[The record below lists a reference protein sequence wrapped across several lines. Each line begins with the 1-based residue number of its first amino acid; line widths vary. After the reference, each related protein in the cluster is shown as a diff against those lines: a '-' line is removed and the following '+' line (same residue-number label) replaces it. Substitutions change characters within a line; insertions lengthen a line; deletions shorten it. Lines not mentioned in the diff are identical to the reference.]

1 MKKTKA
7 LQPYFATSTNQ
18 FSDKYEQDDMTT
30 SVIYDEIADGY
41 ICAYCAED
49 LGLNSE
55 EIKTHQ
61 ALLSEYEGGGH
72 LSSAYIVKRKT
83 KKTLAHY
90 DCLQC
95 DLPVSRSFD

>member
-1 MKKTKA
+1 MKNTHRPQK
-7 LQPYFATSTNQ
+7 YFATDTNA
-18 FSDKYEQDDMTT
+18 FSNAYDQEDMTIA
-30 SVIYDEIADGY
+30 VIYDEIEDGY

-61 ALLSEYEGGGH
+61 ALLSEYEGGG
-72 LSSAYIVKRKT
+72 LVPSAYIVKRKT
-83 KKTLAHY
+83 RKTLSQH

-95 DLPVSRSFD
+95 ELPVSRSFD